1 MLHGLCFGEEP
12 EHDTVCFLFKVSAA
26 GEERYLV
33 CAGGCGWGRFMR
45 ELFLLFVLQ
54 RLVVPVCVLLCGS

>member
-12 EHDTVCFLFKVSAA
+12 EHDTVCFLFKVSAG

-33 CAGGCGWGRFMR
+33 CAAGVFHG

-54 RLVVPVCVLLCGS
+54 RSFHARIVPPICFATL

>member
-33 CAGGCGWGRFMR
+33 CARLGSFHARIVPPICFATIGGSCACGGSS
-45 ELFLLFVLQ
+45 
-54 RLVVPVCVLLCGS
+54 CVL

>member
-33 CAGGCGWGRFMR
+33 CAAGVVSCANC
-45 ELFLLFVLQ
+45 FLLFVLQ
-54 RLVVPVCVLLCGS
+54 RLVVPVCVVLCGS